1 MRACAR
7 IRAGAAIFV
16 HLGAEGAL
24 KMFVRV
30 RAYNTLVRTCGDVR
44 HTSARPFFIFFT
56 INQYKFSK
64 KKKIIICKIFI
75 FLFRLVGSG
84 VRPGAKTG
92 VRVCAPQT
100 IKMCAICVR
109 VRPKICAH

>member
-1 MRACAR
+1 MCVR
-7 IRAGAAIFV
+7 
-16 HLGAEGAL
+16 AEGAL
-24 KMFVRV
+24 KMFIQV
-30 RAYNTLVRTCGDVR
+30 RAYNTFLVQTCA
-44 HTSARPFFIFFT
+44 ARPPVHFSFFT

-64 KKKIIICKIFI
+64 KKIIIIICKIFI